1 MYMYLFLWPFLLLK
15 IVKNRYA
22 WGWGVF
28 FFLRLK
34 KLSQSAAKHTT
45 NLHNCKLATCL
56 FYVYSS
62 VLQVIIT
69 SNLHIRYLK
78 KSNPLSPLGID
89 RM

>member
-1 MYMYLFLWPFLLLK
+1 MYLFLWPFLLLK
-15 IVKNRYA
+15 IVKNRYT
-22 WGWGVF
+22 WGWGV

-78 KSNPLSPLGID
+78 KSNPLSPLGIN